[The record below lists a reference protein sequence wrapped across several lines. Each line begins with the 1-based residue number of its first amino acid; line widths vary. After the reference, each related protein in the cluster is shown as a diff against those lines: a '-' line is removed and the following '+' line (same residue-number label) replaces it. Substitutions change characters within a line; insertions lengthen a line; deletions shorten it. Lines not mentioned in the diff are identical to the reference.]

1 MGGKSVKRDDFI
13 RLVGP
18 RVYHVTP
25 QTNLQGIAQRG
36 LIRPAEAARQAGFAP
51 ADVALRNDPETIM
64 SDAGPM
70 TLNHQKQLLAGHKKA
85 GDFLTSGTLKDWAL
99 QLDER
104 IFFWPRQMRR
114 SYIQTLQARVPVVVL
129 ELDTGGLFDIY
140 ADHLDLAPFNSG
152 AAERTPATRG
162 KWLYVPATATTE
174 AFHTNRMKRDL
185 VKTRDRVAEV
195 SLRVDISGPQLSV
208 LCTGGLTDA

>member
-1 MGGKSVKRDDFI
+1 MTRDEFI

-18 RVYHVTP
+18 LVYHVTP
-25 QTNLQGIAQRG
+25 QTNLQGITGRG
-36 LIRPAEAARQAGFAP
+36 LIRPAEAARQAGFDP
-51 ADVALRNDPETIM
+51 ADIALRTDPETIV

-70 TLNHQKQLLAGHKKA
+70 TLNHQKPLLAGQHRA
-85 GDFLTSGTLKDWAL
+85 SDFLTAGTLLDWAL

-104 IFFWPRQMRR
+104 IFFWPRKMRR
-114 SYIQTLQARVPVVVL
+114 SYIETLQARVPVAVL
-129 ELDTGGLFDIY
+129 ELDAGGLFDIY

-152 AAERTPATRG
+152 AAVRKPAMRG
-162 KWLYVPATATTE
+162 HWLYVPATKTPQ
-174 AFHTNRMKRDL
+174 AFRTNRMKRDL
-185 VKTRDRVAEV
+185 VKTRDSVAEV